1 MKEAERGGWGAG
13 VIIGK
18 ENEGRRLLFE
28 PTQAGG
34 KLRWGPPGTRESV
47 PCETQASR
55 WTIFV
60 LREK

>member
-1 MKEAERGGWGAG
+1 MKEAEGRGVGE
-13 VIIGK
+13 IIGK

-28 PTQAGG
+28 PTQAGA